1 MSVRVEWENVFP
13 ATRASLSLPGAMLR
27 SGGGG
32 WQVHLCPLHLTGFP
46 KRQAGM
52 LLRMASTLL
61 WRLLTWKKEEKQLVG
76 NMS

>member
-1 MSVRVEWENVFP
+1 MSVRVEWGKVFP
-13 ATRASLSLPGAMLR
+13 ATSHKGISEPPGSNASKW
-27 SGGGG
+27 GGG
-32 WQVHLCPLHLTGFP
+32 QVHLCPPHLTGFP

-61 WRLLTWKKEEKQLVG
+61 WRLLTWKKDMVG